1 MHDVG
6 HREKMESKMTWIKT
20 VSYEDADGELK
31 NLYDRIKGPDNNIDN
46 IMLAHSLRPHSM
58 QGHMT
63 LYKYVLHHPR
73 NALPKAY
80 LEAIGVY
87 VSSLNNCEYCL
98 EHHFAGMA
106 RLIDDAARSD
116 EIRKALVNRRPEDA
130 FSGAELAGLQYA
142 ARLTTA
148 ADELTPNDIMALQEA
163 GLDDGEILEI
173 NQVSAYFAYANRT
186 VLGLGVGTE
195 GDIIGLSPGDS
206 SDPDNWS
213 HA

>member
-20 VSYEDADGELK
+20 VSYEDAEGELK

-73 NALPKAY
+73 NTLPKAY

-116 EIRKALVNRRPEDA
+116 EIHIVVQWQRSDRLENHWQLVAAAGWLFVDSAA
-130 FSGAELAGLQYA
+130 F
-142 ARLTTA
+142 R
-148 ADELTPNDIMALQEA
+148 
-163 GLDDGEILEI
+163 
-173 NQVSAYFAYANRT
+173 
-186 VLGLGVGTE
+186 
-195 GDIIGLSPGDS
+195 
-206 SDPDNWS
+206 
-213 HA
+213 

>member
-1 MHDVG
+1 
-6 HREKMESKMTWIKT
+6 MTWINT
-20 VSYEDADGELK
+20 ISYEDSEGELRD
-31 NLYDRIKGPDNNIDN
+31 LYDRVKGPDNNVDN

-73 NALPKAY
+73 NTLPKVY

-87 VSSLNNCEYCL
+87 VSSLNNCAYCVD
-98 EHHFAGMA
+98 HHYAGMA
-106 RLIDDAARSD
+106 RLLNDDARAAAIRDALLQRS
-116 EIRKALVNRRPEDA
+116 PQDA
-130 FSGAELAGLQYA
+130 FEGRELAGLNYA
-142 ARLTTA
+142 SKLTLN
-148 ADELTPNDIMALQEA
+148 ADQVSETDIDALRQA
-163 GLDDGEILEI
+163 GLDDGQILEI
-173 NQVSAYFAYANRT
+173 NQVSAYFGYANRT
-186 VLGLGVGTE
+186 VLGLGINTG